1 MSSLSETRIY
11 TAIVAIRAYGRI
23 RESVVARFSCWSK
36 VKPVFA
42 AFRDPSRVSNYYGR
56 VDGRSNCWVL
66 VVQASKLRNR
76 RNKPE
81 EGEEAETKRK
91 KKRFPWQADFVR
103 SARWF
108 MSSTRSHGRGQKRRL
123 NYVPDANV
131 VVLSGAG
138 GVLHP
143 SFSFLENSAHE
154 RRDLHPF
161 TL

>member
-1 MSSLSETRIY
+1 MEEAIAGCSS
-11 TAIVAIRAYGRI
+11 
-23 RESVVARFSCWSK
+23 W
-36 VKPVFA
+36 
-42 AFRDPSRVSNYYGR
+42 
-56 VDGRSNCWVL
+56 
-66 VVQASKLRNR
+66 KLRILET
-76 RNKPE
+76 E
-81 EGEEAETKRK
+81 EINPKRERGGNEEEKR
-91 KKRFPWQADFVR
+91 RFPWQADFVR

>member
-1 MSSLSETRIY
+1 MEE
-11 TAIVAIRAYGRI
+11 AIA
-23 RESVVARFSCWSK
+23 
-36 VKPVFA
+36 
-42 AFRDPSRVSNYYGR
+42 
-56 VDGRSNCWVL
+56 GRSSW
-66 VVQASKLRNR
+66 KLRSLETEEINLKRER
-76 RNKPE
+76 RRGRRGK
-81 EGEEAETKRK
+81 KR
-91 KKRFPWQADFVR
+91 RFPWQADFVR

>member
-1 MSSLSETRIY
+1 M
-11 TAIVAIRAYGRI
+11 
-23 RESVVARFSCWSK
+23 
-36 VKPVFA
+36 
-42 AFRDPSRVSNYYGR
+42 
-56 VDGRSNCWVL
+56 
-66 VVQASKLRNR
+66 
-76 RNKPE
+76 
-81 EGEEAETKRK
+81 
-91 KKRFPWQADFVR
+91 R
-103 SARWF
+103 SAWWF
-108 MSSTRSHGRGQKRRL
+108 MSSTRSRGRGQKRRL

>member
-1 MSSLSETRIY
+1 MEEAIVGCSSCKLRSSET
-11 TAIVAIRAYGRI
+11 
-23 RESVVARFSCWSK
+23 
-36 VKPVFA
+36 
-42 AFRDPSRVSNYYGR
+42 
-56 VDGRSNCWVL
+56 
-66 VVQASKLRNR
+66 
-76 RNKPE
+76 E
-81 EGEEAETKRK
+81 EINLKRK
-91 KKRFPWQADFVR
+91 KGKKRRFPWQADFVR